1 MQVVLLVIQLL
12 IAVAL
17 IGCILI
23 QRTAQDGGGLMGGGS
38 TMGGLFTARGSAN
51 LLTRTTAI
59 LATCFLLN
67 CLTLAFIASHQH
79 GSNRSPLDQLGA
91 AATSPTTG
99 QNGAEKPVGETSG
112 TEEQAQVPSTPVSTA
127 LPSGAG
133 GIAAKTARQPA
144 AKATTGKNE
153 TSPRAKSPSSPPQ
166 VPMAK

>member
-67 CLTLAFIASHQH
+67 CLLLAFIASHEH

-99 QNGAEKPVGETSG
+99 QNGEQPAGDASEQ
-112 TEEQAQVPSTPVSTA
+112 EEQAPVPSTPVSTA
-127 LPSGAG
+127 LPSGANG
-133 GIAAKTARQPA
+133 GAEKSAKPS
-144 AKATTGKNE
+144 AKGVKSDGAPHGK
-153 TSPRAKSPSSPPQ
+153 KDSSPPQ
-166 VPMAK
+166 VPVAK